1 MAEYNF
7 PDSLTVVKS
16 VGKKQQRVG
25 IKDDK
30 RCFHLITVLFIIANI
45 VFFAE
50 MTHHCGAK

>member
-16 VGKKQQRVG
+16 VGKRQQKVG

-30 RCFHLITVLFIIANI
+30 MFPFNYNRIYDHKYSFLV
-45 VFFAE
+45 E
-50 MTHHCGAK
+50 MTHHCGAR

>member
-30 RCFHLITVLFIIANI
+30 MFSFNYSFIYYYKYSI
-45 VFFAE
+45 FAE
-50 MTHHCGAK
+50 MTHHSGAK